1 MKDILQTQNKNIDI
15 EIMRKDTIVFE
26 PSRRTY
32 LKDRVLTIR
41 KKRDIKE
48 KKKSM
53 IKFLELRISLSF
65 QIRWNSSRYSLG

>member
-65 QIRWNSSRYSLG
+65 QIR

>member
-1 MKDILQTQNKNIDI
+1 MQDIPQTQSKNIDM
-15 EIMRKDTIVFE
+15 ETMRKDTIVFE

-53 IKFLELRISLSF
+53 RTFLELRISLSF
-65 QIRWNSSRYSLG
+65 QIRWNSPRFSLG